1 MTTTKM
7 LQGPDNKTPV
17 LLVAIDMGLK
27 SWRLAMMAPG
37 GAKQRHQTGD
47 GGDEAAL
54 SEALLEAKRQWGV
67 AEDAP
72 VILGYEAGRE
82 GFYPYRRLTE
92 RGYRVHVIDSASL
105 EVSRRQRRAKSDGSD
120 AAK

>member
-1 MTTTKM
+1 M
-7 LQGPDNKTPV
+7 
-17 LLVAIDMGLK
+17 
-27 SWRLAMMAPG
+27 
-37 GAKQRHQTGD
+37 D
-47 GGDEAAL
+47 GGDYAAL
-54 SEALLEAKRQWGV
+54 SEALLEAKHKLGL

-72 VILGYEAGRE
+72 VILCYEAGRD

-92 RGYRVHVIDSASL
+92 GGYRVHVIDSASL